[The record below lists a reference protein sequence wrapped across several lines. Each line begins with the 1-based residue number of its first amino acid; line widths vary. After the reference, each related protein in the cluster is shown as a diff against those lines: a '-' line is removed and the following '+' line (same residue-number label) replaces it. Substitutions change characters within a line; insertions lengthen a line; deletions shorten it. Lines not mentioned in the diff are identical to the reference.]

1 MREILFKAKRI
12 DNGEWVEGNHVYLEN
27 AHYIVPLHIEW
38 NEVEQRECP
47 LFIRIDRKTLCQYT
61 EFVDENG
68 KRIWEN
74 DIVSFVDFTS
84 TEIGYCERGCV
95 GRVAWDRECACFRVS
110 GTLSAEPYEVLQ
122 DCVVIGNMFDNP
134 ELLEQDGENH

>member
-38 NEVEQRECP
+38 NEDEQREYP

-61 EFVDENG
+61 EFEDEDE
-68 KRIWEN
+68 KQIWEN
-74 DIVSFVDFTS
+74 DIVSFIDFSS
-84 TEIGYCERGCV
+84 TESGFVEHNCV

-110 GTLSAEPYEVLQ
+110 GTLSAEPWEVLQ
-122 DCVVIGNMFDNP
+122 GCNVIGNIFDNP
-134 ELLEQDGENH
+134 ELLGQDDG